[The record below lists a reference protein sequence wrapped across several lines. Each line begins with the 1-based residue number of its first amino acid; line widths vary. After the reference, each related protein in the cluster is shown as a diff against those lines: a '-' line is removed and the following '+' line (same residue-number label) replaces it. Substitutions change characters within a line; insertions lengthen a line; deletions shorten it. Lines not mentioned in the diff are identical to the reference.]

1 MDSSWILIILGAV
14 LVLGYIF
21 YNATEQRVKALETR
35 IRHVEELLQHATQG
49 QKIAEPEINEELR
62 ELLQKGKMVEAV
74 KRTRQEFGWSLL
86 EAKQYVDELK
96 AGN

>member
-1 MDSSWILIILGAV
+1 MDLSWILIILGNI
-14 LVLGYIF
+14 LVFGYIF
-21 YNATEQRVKALETR
+21 YSASEKRIKALENR
-35 IRHVEELLQHATQG
+35 IRHAENQLKQITQG
-49 QKIAEPEINEELR
+49 MKLEEPEINEELR
-62 ELLQKGKMVEAV
+62 ELLQKGKMIEAV